1 MKKVII
7 HTDGS
12 CLGNPGP
19 GGWAAI
25 LCLENTAHR
34 REICGGFRKTTNN
47 RMEITAVIEG
57 LSALKEQ
64 CEVVV
69 FTDSQYVSDAIN
81 KGWIYGWRHKNW
93 IRKNN
98 MPVPNADLW
107 KKILTLLAAHKVTF
121 KWLRGHDGDVENER
135 CDELARGFA
144 TRDGLPPDI
153 AYEQKDS
160 DQFKL

>member
-19 GGWAAI
+19 GGWAAV
-25 LCLENTAHR
+25 LRLANTPHR

-69 FTDSQYVSDAIN
+69 FTDSQYVSNAISQ
-81 KGWIYGWRHKNW
+81 GWIYGWRHKNW
-93 IRKNN
+93 LRKNGD
-98 MPVPNADLW
+98 PVPNADLW
-107 KKILTLLAAHKVTF
+107 KKVLPLLARHEVAFT
-121 KWLRGHDGDVENER
+121 WLRGHDGDTENER
-135 CDELARGFA
+135 CDELAREYA
-144 TRDGLPPDI
+144 ARKDLPPDPG
-153 AYEQKDS
+153 YEKSPGASLLD
-160 DQFKL
+160 